1 MGLNLSVG
9 LLDIILNF
17 QQKSM
22 PSYLFFVEE
31 YLKDRRWCTSSWIN
45 IFFNF
50 FARSLGFFV
59 SWLWW
64 QFCKSSGEWIKV
76 LATAHFQ
83 PTSADTLISTKAKDF
98 CKLIT
103 SPFNNTNTLWYSKM
117 PEHYISTIPILFG
130 IQTTIHRVCWKIRIK
145 ENPWNRNWI

>member
-1 MGLNLSVG
+1 MT
-9 LLDIILNF
+9 NF
-17 QQKSM
+17 QFRALNCWLGLVGNVWPEVPVSGTINRGIKSLRR
-22 PSYLFFVEE
+22 PPRHYLKFPTEIYVKLSLFFANE

-103 SPFNNTNTLWYSKM
+103 PPFNKANTLC
-117 PEHYISTIPILFG
+117 
-130 IQTTIHRVCWKIRIK
+130 CWKYYS
-145 ENPWNRNWI
+145 